1 MSQKEFEDLYIAEKP
16 NLAEALATARGKML
30 GVKPVKSGGH
40 WVVGNDRVTWLFGHM
55 YGLEAPEAYDPD
67 LKKWSMATLP
77 IVPEKWKRTPHTVS
91 QAALDKYPH
100 LRKRQESK
108 LTHLAHVVSL
118 LPKAKRIINAGDAE
132 REGQLLVDEL
142 LEQNGINPFGSNV
155 GRVWVSSFTEK
166 DVIKAID
173 GIFPNSQKQNLFLAA
188 DARSKADWLHGMNMT
203 RFSTIEGRKSGF
215 DGVVNIGRVQTPT
228 LKLVVDRDR
237 EIANFKPVDH
247 YLPRATFKHANGE
260 FSANYVFPE
269 ELNGLDSEGRLIDKT
284 IAQSTTNKIAGKN
297 GRVIEFTRS
306 AKSKSAPLPYSL
318 SALQSECSSKLGL
331 TAQETLDVAQSLY
344 ERHKATTYPRSDSR
358 YLPKSILEG
367 EAPQIMQNL
376 AGIME
381 HKDAASAANMNLK
394 SKAWDDNKVS
404 DHHGIIPTMEATA
417 SVIAKMTPMEHSV
430 FALIAKAFI
439 AQFHPDHTWNAL
451 SAIVEVEGEKFK
463 ATGKQVTNAG
473 WKVVYGANAVDED
486 EEEGDNDTQALPEM
500 SKSDSVTVAKSDV
513 TSKRTTPPSTFNDG
527 TLIGAMAA
535 VHKFVTDPAV
545 KKMLKETSGIG
556 TEATRANI
564 IEGLLK
570 NGFLVRAGKTKLAS
584 TDKGGAL
591 IDQASK
597 LSSEIV
603 SPGLTAAWEE
613 RLKAISNGEDDADKF
628 LSELV
633 QSLKTI
639 IEANKTAGG
648 YSATAVKIEPI
659 EGHGE
664 ACPKCKT
671 GTMMTRQT
679 KAGKL
684 FLSCSQYF
692 GKDNPKNCGHAV
704 WPKAEEDVTGLG
716 CPKCKKGKLVYR
728 KTRDGRDFQ
737 SCNQYFGKDDPKN
750 CGYAVWPKAD
760 IPEPDVNEGNSA
772 PTPNCTKCGKGFM
785 VERTSKTSGKKF
797 LACNN
802 WRKNDPLS
810 CDAVQWLSEPYYR
823 PPRPKFG

>member
-1 MSQKEFEDLYIAEKP
+1 MAYRVFENLYIAEKP

-30 GVKPVKSGGH
+30 GIKPEKSKGH
-40 WVVGNDRVTWLFGHM
+40 WIVGNDAITWLYGHM
-55 YGLEAPEAYDPD
+55 YGLVPPEAYDPD

-77 IVPEKWKRTPHTVS
+77 IMPQKWQRTPHTIA
-91 QAALDKYPH
+91 QATLDKYPD

-108 LTHLAHVVSL
+108 LSHLNHVVSL

-142 LEQNGINPFGSNV
+142 LEENDFDPFGSNI
-155 GRVWVSSFTEK
+155 GRVWVSSFAEK
-166 DVIKAID
+166 DVIKAIES
-173 GIFPNSQKQNLFLAA
+173 IFPNAEKRNLFLAA

-203 RFSTIEGRKSGF
+203 RFATIEGRKSGF

-237 EIANFKPVDH
+237 EIANFKAVDH
-247 YLPRATFKHANGE
+247 YLPRATFKHASGD
-260 FSANYVFPE
+260 FSANYVIPE
-269 ELNGLDSEGRLIDKT
+269 DMSGLDSEGRLIDKSMAET
-284 IAQSTTNKIAGKN
+284 ITKKIAGKT
-297 GRVIEFTRS
+297 GRVTEFTRS

-358 YLPKSILEG
+358 YLPKAILDG

-376 AGIME
+376 SGIME
-381 HKDAASAANMNLK
+381 HKDAASAANLSLK
-394 SKAWDDNKVS
+394 SKAWDDNKVT

-417 SVIAKMTPMEHSV
+417 SVIAKMTPMERSV

-451 SAIVEVEGEKFK
+451 SAMVEVEGERFK

-473 WKVVYGANAVDED
+473 WKIVYGANAVDDD
-486 EEEGDNDTQALPEM
+486 EEEGDNDTQALPAM
-500 SKSDSVTVAKSDV
+500 SKADSVSVTAADV
-513 TSKRTTPPSTFNDG
+513 TSKRTTPPSAFNDG

-535 VHKFVTDPAV
+535 VHKFISDPAV

-570 NGFLVRAGKTKLAS
+570 NGFLTRTGKTKLAS

-613 RLKAISNGEDDADKF
+613 RLKAISEGEDDAEKF

-633 QSLKTI
+633 DSLKTI
-639 IEANKTAGG
+639 IETKKTAGG
-648 YSATAVKIEPI
+648 NSPTKIEPI
-659 EGHGE
+659 EGHGD
-664 ACPKCKT
+664 ACPKCKK
-671 GTMMTRQT
+671 GKMITRQT
-679 KAGKL
+679 KAGKA

-692 GKDNPKNCGHAV
+692 GKDNLKNCGHAI
-704 WPKAEEDVTGLG
+704 WPKEEEDISGLD
-716 CPKCKKGKLVYR
+716 CPKCQKGKLVYR

-760 IPEPDVNEGNSA
+760 IPEPEVKGGNCSPA
-772 PTPNCTKCGKGFM
+772 PNCTKCGKGFM
-785 VERTSKTSGKKF
+785 IERTSKTSGKKF

-810 CDAVQWLSEPYYR
+810 CDAVQWLNEPSYR

>member
-1 MSQKEFEDLYIAEKP
+1 MAFKEFENLFIAEKP
-16 NLAEALATARGKML
+16 NLAEALATALGKML
-30 GVKPVKSGGH
+30 GIKPEKSKGH
-40 WVVGNDRVTWLFGHM
+40 WIVGNDAITWLYGHM
-55 YGLEAPEAYDPD
+55 YGLVPPEAYDPD
-67 LKKWSMATLP
+67 LKKWSMARLP
-77 IVPEKWKRTPHTVS
+77 IVPDKWQRTPHTLAQS
-91 QAALDKYPH
+91 FLDKNPEAK
-100 LRKRQESK
+100 KRQASK
-108 LTHLAHVVSL
+108 LSHLNYVVGM

-142 LEQNGINPFGSNV
+142 LEENDIDTYGSNV
-155 GRVWVSSFTEK
+155 SRVWVSSFAEK
-166 DVIKAID
+166 DVIKAIES
-173 GIFPNSQKQNLFLAA
+173 IFPNSQKRNLFMAA

-203 RFSTIEGRKSGF
+203 RFATIEGRKAGF

-247 YLPRATFKHANGE
+247 YLPRATFKHANGDY
-260 FSANYVFPE
+260 SANYVIPE
-269 ELNGLDSEGRLIDKT
+269 DLSGLDSEGRLVDKSVAET
-284 IAQSTTNKIAGKN
+284 IIKKIAGKT

-358 YLPKSILEG
+358 YLPKAILEG
-367 EAPQIMQNL
+367 EAPQIIRNL

-381 HKDAASAANMNLK
+381 HKDAASAANLSLK

-404 DHHGIIPTMEATA
+404 DHHGIIPTMEATE
-417 SVIAKMTPMEHSV
+417 SVVAKMTPMERSV
-430 FALIAKAFI
+430 FSLIAKAFI

-451 SAIVEVEGEKFK
+451 SATVEVEDERFK
-463 ATGKQVTNAG
+463 ASGKQVTNTG
-473 WKVVYGANAVDED
+473 WKIVYGANTVDED
-486 EEEGDNDTQALPEM
+486 EEESDSDTQALPAM
-500 SKSDSVTVAKSDV
+500 SKADSVSVVKSDV
-513 TSKRTTPPSTFNDG
+513 TSNRTTPPPAFNDG
-527 TLIGAMAA
+527 TLIGAMTN
-535 VHKFVTDPAV
+535 VHKFVADPEV
-545 KKMLKETSGIG
+545 KKRLKESSGIG

-570 NGFLVRAGKTKLAS
+570 NGFLTRTGKTKLAS

-613 RLKAISNGEDDADKF
+613 RLKAISEGEDDAEKF

-633 QSLKTI
+633 DSLKTI
-639 IEANKTAGG
+639 IETKKTAGG
-648 YSATAVKIEPI
+648 NSAPNIEPI

-664 ACPKCKT
+664 ACPKCKK
-671 GTMMTRQT
+671 GKMMTRQT

-704 WPKAEEDVTGLG
+704 WPKEEEDVSGLD
-716 CPKCKKGKLVYR
+716 CPKCRKGKLVYR

-750 CGYAVWPKAD
+750 CGYAVWPKAE
-760 IPEPDVNEGNSA
+760 IPEPEVKGGNISPA
-772 PTPNCTKCGKGFM
+772 PNCTKCGKGFM

-810 CDAVQWLSEPYYR
+810 CDAVQWLNEPSYR

>member
-1 MSQKEFEDLYIAEKP
+1 MAFKQYDDLYIAEKP

-30 GVKPVKSGGH
+30 GIKPEKSKGH
-40 WVVGNDRVTWLFGHM
+40 WIVGNDAITWLYGHM
-55 YGLEAPEAYDPD
+55 YGLVSPEAYDPD
-67 LKKWSMATLP
+67 LKKWSMSTLP
-77 IVPEKWKRTPHTVS
+77 IVPEKWQRTPHTLS
-91 QAALDKYPH
+91 QSFLDKNAEAK
-100 LRKRQESK
+100 KRQASK
-108 LTHLAHVVSL
+108 LSHLAHVVSL

-142 LEQNGINPFGSNV
+142 LEENGVDPFGNDV
-155 GRVWVSSFTEK
+155 GRVWVSSFAEK
-166 DVIKAID
+166 DVIKAIE
-173 GIFPNSQKQNLFLAA
+173 GIFPNAEKRNLFNAA
-188 DARSKADWLHGMNMT
+188 VARSKADWLHGMNMT
-203 RFSTIEGRKSGF
+203 RFSTIEGRKSGA

-247 YLPRATFKHANGE
+247 YLPRATFKHANGD
-260 FSANYVFPE
+260 FSANFVIPE
-269 ELNGLDSEGRLIDKT
+269 DLSGLDSEGRLIDKSVAEA
-284 IAQSTTNKIAGKN
+284 ITNKIAGKS
-297 GRVIEFTRS
+297 GRVTELTRS
-306 AKSKSAPLPYSL
+306 AKAKSAPLPYSL

-358 YLPKSILEG
+358 YLPKSILKG

-381 HKDAASAANMNLK
+381 HKDAASAANMSLK
-394 SKAWDDNKVS
+394 SKAWDDSKVT

-417 SVIAKMTPMEHSV
+417 SVIAKMTPMERSV
-430 FALIAKAFI
+430 FSLIAKAFI
-439 AQFHPDHTWNAL
+439 AQFHRDHTWNAL
-451 SAIVEVEGEKFK
+451 SAMIEVEGEKFK
-463 ATGKQVTNAG
+463 AAGKQVTNAG
-473 WKVVYGANAVDED
+473 WKVVYGANAVDDD
-486 EEEGDNDTQALPEM
+486 EEEGDNETQALPTM
-500 SKSDSVTVAKSDV
+500 AKADSVSVAKSDV
-513 TSKRTTPPSTFNDG
+513 TSKRTTPPSAFNDG

-535 VHKFVTDPAV
+535 VHKFVTDPSV
-545 KKMLKETSGIG
+545 KKMLKDTSGIG

-570 NGFLVRAGKTKLAS
+570 NGHLVRAGKTKLTS
-584 TDKGGAL
+584 TSKGGAL

-597 LSSEIV
+597 LSSDIV

-613 RLKAISNGEDDADKF
+613 RLKAISEGKDDADKF
-628 LSELV
+628 ISELV
-633 QSLKTI
+633 ESLKTI
-639 IEANKTAGG
+639 IETKKTAGG
-648 YSATAVKIEPI
+648 SSTGVKIEPI

-664 ACPKCKT
+664 TCPKCKK
-671 GTMMTRQT
+671 GKMMTRQT
-679 KAGKL
+679 KAGKA

-692 GKDNPKNCGHAV
+692 GKDNPKNCGHAI
-704 WPKAEEDVTGLG
+704 WPKEEEDVTGPD

-760 IPEPDVNEGNSA
+760 IPEPDVKGDNSA

-810 CDAVQWLSEPYYR
+810 CDAVQWLSEPSYR

>member
-1 MSQKEFEDLYIAEKP
+1 MAYKEFENLYIAEKP
-16 NLAEALATARGKML
+16 SLAEALATARGKML
-30 GVKPVKSGGH
+30 GIKPEKSKGH
-40 WVVGNDRVTWLFGHM
+40 WIVGNDAITWLFGHM
-55 YGLEAPEAYDPD
+55 YEYVEPEAYSTDFE
-67 LKKWSMATLP
+67 KWRLSDLP
-77 IVPEKWKRTPHTVS
+77 IVPESWKRTAEYS
-91 QAALDKYPH
+91 AKKLAKYPD
-100 LRKRQESK
+100 LKKRQESK
-108 LTHLAHVVSL
+108 LSHLAHVVSL

-142 LEQNGINPFGSNV
+142 LEENGVDPFGNDVS
-155 GRVWVSSFTEK
+155 RVWVSSFAEK
-166 DVIKAID
+166 DVIKAIE
-173 GIFPNSQKQNLFLAA
+173 GIFPNAQKRDLFNAA
-188 DARSKADWLHGMNMT
+188 VARSKADWLHGMNMT
-203 RFSTIEGRKSGF
+203 RFSTIEGRKSGA

-247 YLPRATFKHANGE
+247 YLPRATFKHANDD
-260 FSANYVFPE
+260 FSANYVIPE
-269 ELNGLDSEGRLIDKT
+269 DMSGLDSEGRLIDKNV
-284 IAQSTTNKIAGKN
+284 AQSIVSKIAGKN

-367 EAPQIMQNL
+367 EAPQIMQNM
-376 AGIME
+376 AAIME
-381 HKDAASAANMNLK
+381 HKDATSTANLSLK
-394 SKAWDDNKVS
+394 SKAWDDNKVT

-417 SVIAKMTPMEHSV
+417 SVIAKMTPMERSV

-439 AQFHPDHTWNAL
+439 AQFHPDHQWNAL
-451 SAIVEVEGEKFK
+451 SATVEVEGERFK

-473 WKVVYGANAVDED
+473 WKVVYGANAVDDD
-486 EEEGDNDTQALPEM
+486 EEEGDNDTQALPAM
-500 SKSDSVTVAKSDV
+500 SKSDSVTVGASDV
-513 TSKRTTPPSTFNDG
+513 TSKRTTPPSAFNDG

-535 VHKFVTDPAV
+535 VHKFVTDPVV

-570 NGFLVRAGKTKLAS
+570 NGHLVRAGKTKLTS
-584 TDKGGAL
+584 TNKGGAL

-613 RLKAISNGEDDADKF
+613 RLKAISEGADDAEKF
-628 LSELV
+628 VSELV
-633 QSLKTI
+633 ESLKTI
-639 IEANKTAGG
+639 IETKKTAGG
-648 YSATAVKIEPI
+648 SSAAKIEPI

-664 ACPKCKT
+664 TCPKCKT
-671 GTMMTRQT
+671 GKMMTRQT
-679 KAGKL
+679 KTGKA

-704 WPKAEEDVTGLG
+704 WPKEEEDVTGLD
-716 CPKCKKGKLVYR
+716 CPKCQKGKLVYR

-760 IPEPDVNEGNSA
+760 IPDPDVKGGNSA

-810 CDAVQWLSEPYYR
+810 CDAVQWLSEPSYR